1 MAAEAFEFAFE
12 RRGRALPV
20 TGLKA
25 EEGIILDDETS
36 AWPLGVALQ
45 LTPISAGTRVRWENI
60 QRQQGW
66 IGARTFGLSMSV
78 RNGRLRFEGVKPKLL
93 PEGTYQV
100 SIFLGGYRFHN
111 RVYEFT
117 IPKDGAAVI
126 IAQDKPEKRRVRL
139 NRKIEEFDESTLK
152 IVDASSIDGIGLAE
166 WLRQDH
172 RRDSRKA
179 CVLNLLAKLRTP
191 IAGKPPLS
199 DGVRRFIFAD
209 VDRVYA
215 ELEPRFVHRI
225 MLPDAGFQED
235 SIIHSTHLRLL
246 HFVPNGTAA
255 QLHTVR
261 EHVPT
266 VSMQLTLA
274 IPDDGDAPQY
284 ADIDIDLG
292 NPFTTPLG
300 FFIHAGELIDP
311 GKTDHLNLHQKL
323 LNSGCRDF
331 LYYSVVDE
339 ETPET
344 AMLSAGHAG
353 R

>member
-12 RRGRALPV
+12 RRGKDLPV
-20 TGLKA
+20 TGLKPN
-25 EEGIILDDETS
+25 EGIVLDDETS

-45 LTPISAGTRVRWENI
+45 LTPISPGTRVRWENI

-78 RNGRLRFEGVKPKLL
+78 HNGRLRFEGIKPKLL

-100 SIFLGGYRFHN
+100 SIFLGGYRFHS

-117 IPKDGAAVI
+117 IPKDGTAVI
-126 IAQDKPEKRRVRL
+126 VAQDNPDKRRVVMD
-139 NRKIEEFDESTLK
+139 RKIEDFDEATFS
-152 IVDASSIDGIGLAE
+152 IVNASSIDGIGLAE

-179 CVLNLLAKLRTP
+179 CILNILAKLRTP

-199 DGVRRFIFAD
+199 EGVKRLIFAD

-225 MLPDAGFQED
+225 MLPDAGFEED
-235 SIIHSTHLRLL
+235 PVIHSTHLRLL
-246 HFVPNGTAA
+246 HFVPNGTAS
-255 QLHTVR
+255 QLHSVR
-261 EHVPT
+261 EHVQT
-266 VSMQLTLA
+266 LSMQLTLA

-300 FFIHAGELIDP
+300 FVIHLGELIDP
-311 GKTDHLNLHQKL
+311 GKTDHLGLRKRLQ
-323 LNSGCRDF
+323 GTACDEF
-331 LYYSVVDE
+331 LYYEIVED
-339 ETPET
+339 
-344 AMLSAGHAG
+344 
-353 R
+353 

>member
-12 RRGRALPV
+12 RRGKDLPV
-20 TGLKA
+20 TGLKPN
-25 EEGIILDDETS
+25 EGIVLDDETS

-45 LTPISAGTRVRWENI
+45 LTPISSGTRVRWENI

-66 IGARTFGLSMSV
+66 IGARTFGLSMSA
-78 RNGRLRFEGVKPKLL
+78 RNGRLRFEGIKPKLL

-100 SIFLGGYRFHN
+100 SIFLGGYRFHS

-117 IPKDGAAVI
+117 IPKDGTAVI
-126 IAQDKPEKRRVRL
+126 VAQDNPDKRRVVID
-139 NRKIEEFDESTLK
+139 RKIEDFDEATFA

-179 CVLNLLAKLRTP
+179 CILNILAKLRTP

-199 DGVRRFIFAD
+199 KGVKRLIFAD

-225 MLPDAGFQED
+225 MLPDAGFEED
-235 SIIHSTHLRLL
+235 PVIHSTHLRLL
-246 HFVPNGTAA
+246 HFVPNGTAS
-255 QLHTVR
+255 QLHSVR

-266 VSMQLTLA
+266 LSMQLTMA

-300 FFIHAGELIDP
+300 FVIHLGELIDP
-311 GKTDHLNLHQKL
+311 GKTDHLGLRKRLQGTACN
-323 LNSGCRDF
+323 DF
-331 LYYSVVDE
+331 LYYKIVED
-339 ETPET
+339 
-344 AMLSAGHAG
+344 
-353 R
+353 